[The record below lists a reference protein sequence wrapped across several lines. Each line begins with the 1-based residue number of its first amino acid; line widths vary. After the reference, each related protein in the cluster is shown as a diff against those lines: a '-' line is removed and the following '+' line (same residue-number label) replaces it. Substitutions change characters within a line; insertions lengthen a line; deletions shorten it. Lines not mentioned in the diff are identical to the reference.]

1 MAAVSRLKPTRPST
15 PADEGA
21 AGKSAVQ
28 PKAAASAKNAAQA
41 KSTASANNARAES
54 AAPPADSAPSS
65 ALAAASGQRAYA
77 PGAAPAEKASRWLF
91 LLVAAAAGLVVGGLG
106 SFGHRASA
114 TWLGVSWP
122 TGLLLC
128 FGGLIGLMLA
138 LGELAPG
145 APASWRP
152 TRLSA
157 VSCASAG
164 WLLALIWLT
173 YLGPPFTFARKGD
186 VILPNDWKSIT
197 YLLGGMALIVTVTYR
212 AWLASLNARL
222 AQRPGGSGGVHPRG

>member
-1 MAAVSRLKPTRPST
+1 MAAVSRLKPTRPSAS
-15 PADEGA
+15 ADEGA
-21 AGKSAVQ
+21 AGKSAAPVDKPVQ
-28 PKAAASAKNAAQA
+28 DAAEP
-41 KSTASANNARAES
+41 RAFAFE
-54 AAPPADSAPSS
+54 
-65 ALAAASGQRAYA
+65 RV
-77 PGAAPAEKASRWLF
+77 SRWLF
-91 LLVAAAAGLVVGGLG
+91 LLLAAAAGLVVGGLG

-145 APASWRP
+145 AAASWLP

-222 AQRPGGSGGVHPRG
+222 AQRSGGSGGVHPRG

>member
-1 MAAVSRLKPTRPST
+1 MAAVSRPKPTRPRT
-15 PADEGA
+15 PVDAGA
-21 AGKSAVQ
+21 AGKSAARVDRPVQ
-28 PKAAASAKNAAQA
+28 DEKPAEDEKRAQA
-41 KSTASANNARAES
+41 KN
-54 AAPPADSAPSS
+54 SAP
-65 ALAAASGQRAYA
+65 AAAAEPRAFA
-77 PGAAPAEKASRWLF
+77 FDRLSRVLF
-91 LLVAAAAGLVVGGLG
+91 MLVAAAAGVVVGGLG
-106 SFGHRASA
+106 SFGHRSSA

-122 TGLLLC
+122 TGLVLC
-128 FGGLIGLMLA
+128 FGGLVGLMLA
-138 LGELAPG
+138 LGELPPG
-145 APASWRP
+145 APQSWRP

-197 YLLGGMALIVTVTYR
+197 YLLGGMALIVAAAYR

-222 AQRPGGSGGVHPRG
+222 TQRPGGSGGVHPRG

>member
-1 MAAVSRLKPTRPST
+1 MAAVSRTKPTRPRA
-15 PADEGA
+15 PAAEA

-28 PKAAASAKNAAQA
+28 AETTVQVEKSAQSKNV
-41 KSTASANNARAES
+41 ARVT
-54 AAPPADSAPSS
+54 DSAPASTP
-65 ALAAASGQRAYA
+65 ARAAEQRAYA
-77 PGAAPAEKASRWLF
+77 PGAAPFEKVSRWL
-91 LLVAAAAGLVVGGLG
+91 LLVAAAAAGVVVGGLG
-106 SFGHRASA
+106 SFGHRSSA

-138 LGELAPG
+138 LSELSPG
-145 APASWRP
+145 VPQSWRP

-157 VSCASAG
+157 ISCASAG
-164 WLLALIWLT
+164 WLVALIWLT
-173 YLGPPFTFARKGD
+173 YLGPPITFARKGD
-186 VILPNDWKSIT
+186 VILPNDWKSIM
-197 YLLGGMALIVTVTYR
+197 YLLGGMALIVTAAYR